1 MSTKI
6 FSSAISSNSA
16 FFDDNEDMCADCFHE
31 FAQCTCDF
39 VSMNITEE
47 MITGFAQADDFEEFI
62 F

>member
-6 FSSAISSNSA
+6 FSSVISSDSMI
-16 FFDDNEDMCADCFHE
+16 FDEDNMCADCFHE
-31 FAQCTCDF
+31 FAQCSCDF
-39 VSMNITEE
+39 DSMNITEE